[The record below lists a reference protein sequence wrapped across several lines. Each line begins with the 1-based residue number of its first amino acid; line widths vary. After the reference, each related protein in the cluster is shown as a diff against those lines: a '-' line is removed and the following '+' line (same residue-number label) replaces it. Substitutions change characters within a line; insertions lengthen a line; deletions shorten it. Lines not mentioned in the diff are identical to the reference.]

1 MFFSRSLAWS
11 IFMICAWT
19 GPLSAGWV
27 IDQVEKGTTDGSKQ
41 QITLQANQMKTAL
54 LGPDGNPQ
62 SAVIMDLNSDRL
74 THVDYR
80 KQSYMSATVTEYV
93 QTIQEATKKATS
105 AIEEAMKNMPP
116 EKRKAMEK
124 MLGSRVPQGGSN
136 PEACPER
143 KIDVKKTGLQDTI
156 AGYPAV
162 NYEVSVD
169 GKTQTELWITKD
181 ITAWK
186 ELDPQKLEHAMNE
199 LSKAV
204 PRCGAFP
211 GRQAGIGSDQAW
223 KLMREGYPVR
233 TVDRGGSGTTMEVVK
248 ADSRSVAVSEFQPPP
263 NFAAKTL
270 ADMMKHE
277 R

>member
-1 MFFSRSLAWS
+1 MILYRSLACS
-11 IFMICAWT
+11 IVLIFAWT
-19 GPLSAGWV
+19 GQLSAGWV
-27 IDQVEKGTTDGSKQ
+27 IDQIEKGRTDGSKQ

-54 LGPDGNPQ
+54 LGADGNPE

-80 KQSYMSATVTEYV
+80 KQSYMSATLTQYV

-105 AIEEAMKNMPP
+105 AMEEAMKNMPAD
-116 EKRKAMEK
+116 KRKAMEK
-124 MLGSRVPQGGSN
+124 MLGSRIPQAGSS
-136 PEACPER
+136 PETCPER
-143 KIDVKKTGLQDTI
+143 KIDIKRTGQQATI

-162 NYEVSVD
+162 TYEVSVD
-169 GKTQTELWITKD
+169 GKTQTELWMTKE

-199 LSKAV
+199 LAKAV
-204 PRCGAFP
+204 PRCGGFA
-211 GRQAGIGSDQAW
+211 GRQAGMGGDQAW
-223 KLMREGYPVR
+223 KLVREGYPVR
-233 TVDRGGSGTTMEVVK
+233 TVDLGGSGTTMEVVK
-248 ADSRSVAVSEFQPPP
+248 ADSRSVPASEFQPPP

-270 ADMMKHE
+270 ADLMKHD